1 MKINVT
7 EVNAY
12 SREMSVHVPWAELE
26 DDFNKNAKNFS
37 KKVKLQGFRPG
48 KVPVK
53 VLLKHYQPA
62 MEGDFVENALNKFYL
77 MALKEEDLLPVNKA
91 EVEKVDFHYEGD
103 MSFTAKFEIEPAVK
117 LPKLRKRA
125 FKIQKT
131 NYVHDQED
139 VDNVIRDLRRNHST
153 METVETGAEE
163 GHFVLADLQKLDATG
178 VPIIGKKL
186 EKQYL
191 KVGGGVI
198 KDENLDKLKGAKPDD
213 TLRMHLTENEQ
224 GEKSEYDVSV
234 INVEKE
240 VLPEINEE
248 FIQKVDPEAKTEEE
262 LRANVEIRIKDNY
275 EHRSKEAFERQLSDA
290 LIEKV
295 NPDFPP
301 SMVESYLDHMI
312 EDMKQSGQ
320 PGAEDLDETK
330 VRETY
335 RSVAE
340 RNMKWFLVRKALI
353 KDNEL
358 EVTKDDVQAEV
369 QKLMD
374 RSPDH
379 AKEIE
384 KYYKKPSNRTRI
396 EDDLMEKKILDYL
409 QQFAKIKEVDVKT
422 KDLRKQEEHEHDH

>member
-62 MEGDFVENALNKFYL
+62 MEADFVENALNKFYL

-103 MSFTAKFEIEPAVK
+103 MSFTAKFEIEPEVK

-125 FKIQKT
+125 FKIQRT
-131 NYVHDQED
+131 NYIHDQED
-139 VDNVIRDLRRNHST
+139 IDNVINDLRRNHST

-198 KDENLDKLKGAKPDD
+198 KDENLEKLK
-213 TLRMHLTENEQ
+213 
-224 GEKSEYDVSV
+224 V
-234 INVEKE
+234 
-240 VLPEINEE
+240 
-248 FIQKVDPEAKTEEE
+248 
-262 LRANVEIRIKDNY
+262 
-275 EHRSKEAFERQLSDA
+275 
-290 LIEKV
+290 
-295 NPDFPP
+295 
-301 SMVESYLDHMI
+301 
-312 EDMKQSGQ
+312 
-320 PGAEDLDETK
+320 
-330 VRETY
+330 
-335 RSVAE
+335 
-340 RNMKWFLVRKALI
+340 
-353 KDNEL
+353 
-358 EVTKDDVQAEV
+358 
-369 QKLMD
+369 
-374 RSPDH
+374 
-379 AKEIE
+379 
-384 KYYKKPSNRTRI
+384 
-396 EDDLMEKKILDYL
+396 
-409 QQFAKIKEVDVKT
+409 
-422 KDLRKQEEHEHDH
+422 

>member
-1 MKINVT
+1 VEINVIKINS
-7 EVNAY
+7 Y
-12 SREMSVHVPWAELE
+12 SREMSVNITWAELE
-26 DDFNKNAKNFS
+26 DDFSKNAKNFS

-53 VLLKHYQPA
+53 ILLKQFKPA
-62 MEGDFVENALNKFYL
+62 MEADFVENALNKYYL
-77 MALKEEDLLPVNKA
+77 LALKEKELLPVNKA
-91 EVEKVDFHYEGD
+91 EVEKVDFHYESD
-103 MSFTAKFEIEPAVK
+103 MSFTAKFEIEPEIK

-139 VDNVIRDLRRNHST
+139 VDNVIRDLRRNHAT
-153 METVETGAEE
+153 METVEAGAEE
-163 GHFVLADLQKLDATG
+163 GHFVLADLQKLDTTG

-198 KDENLDKLKGAKPDD
+198 KDENLDKLKGAKPGDKI
-213 TLRMHLTENEQ
+213 RMHLTENEQ
-224 GEKSEYDVSV
+224 GEKSEYEVSV

-248 FIQKVDPEAKTEEE
+248 FIQKVDPAAKTEEE
-262 LRANVEIRIKDNY
+262 LRANVETRIKDNY
-275 EHRSKEAFERQLSDA
+275 KHRSQEAFERQLSDA

-295 NPDFPP
+295 DPEFPP
-301 SMVESYLDHMI
+301 SMVDSYLDHMI

-320 PGAEDLDETK
+320 PGAEDVDEAK

-335 RSVAE
+335 QSVAE
-340 RNMKWFLVRKALI
+340 RNMKWFLVRKAI
-353 KDNEL
+353 INEN
-358 EVTKDDVQAEV
+358 EFAVTKDDVQAEI
-369 QKLMD
+369 QKLLD
-374 RSPDH
+374 RSPNS

-422 KDLRKQEEHEHDH
+422 KDLRQQETHEHEH